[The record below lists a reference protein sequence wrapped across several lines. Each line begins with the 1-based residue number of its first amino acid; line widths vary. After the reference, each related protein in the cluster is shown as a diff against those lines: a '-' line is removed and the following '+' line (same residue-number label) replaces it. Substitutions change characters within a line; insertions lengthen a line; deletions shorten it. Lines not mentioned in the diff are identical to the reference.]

1 MTICF
6 LIFHEDLSPDAIHL
20 QIEADTLIKHTGL
33 NPTFYKGFI
42 QTACNIAI
50 SNKNF
55 HAHFSLDNKGSIPVN
70 LSSTYLGT
78 LIASNVP
85 THIAI
90 SLAIDSRAHQAW
102 GLFYKYQC
110 SLASLNIALAVKS
123 ILMHHILSSSV

>member
-1 MTICF
+1 MNVQAYSPCTAAKCFGRLKFLIPMTICF
-6 LIFHEDLSPDAIHL
+6 LISHEDLSPDAIHL

-78 LIASNVP
+78 LIANNVP

-90 SLAIDSRAHQAW
+90 SL
-102 GLFYKYQC
+102 
-110 SLASLNIALAVKS
+110 
-123 ILMHHILSSSV
+123 SSD